1 MKSVKCVL
9 AAVMAALV
17 FGPVSVSAQQPGQD
31 AYQVGQRLGQDTKT
45 SAGAFKE
52 ISWDDLIPADWN
64 PEKFFIDLKLDD
76 LQDNDPRAMEVMQK
90 IREEWDRTGDNTLAV
105 TRGLQRSGRTITS
118 AASRPLPCPTS
129 WSASPITWTFVPV
142 RRRPV

>member
-90 IREEWDRTGDNTLAV
+90 IREEWDRAPLVQRFIELVTCEVQRNPRPNLAGEVAPPVASGDDV
-105 TRGLQRSGRTITS
+105 S
-118 AASRPLPCPTS
+118 
-129 WSASPITWTFVPV
+129 
-142 RRRPV
+142 